1 MATEFRLLLRSR
13 LTLAG
18 LMILFAAAALALW
31 LGHAEMQRQHAEID
45 RAAALQAEQ
54 RAHLGYAAQDDVA
67 AGSVGYYNF
76 HEVEDPPGPWSF
88 LAVGNRQVM
97 PPVQRIRLLGLEA
110 QLYEGESRN
119 PERAVAGAFDF
130 AFVVVFLLPLLAI
143 ALAHDLL
150 PGERERGRL
159 GLLQSLARAESAFWN
174 QRLLARL
181 LLVFASVSLPLVAAT
196 LILQRP
202 VTSLLALLVGIGL
215 YTTFWTA
222 LAGWIGLRWRNL
234 SSAASA
240 MILLSIWVTL
250 VLIAPTFANAVLARS
265 ADADLG
271 GEIAL
276 EHRRKVNDAWDLPK
290 SATFE
295 PFFESYPEWRD
306 TAPVTGRFHWK
317 WYYAFHHV
325 ADEHVAPKVARYRDA
340 LAQRAQAT
348 RLLGIV
354 LPSVAMQNLFDG
366 LADNG
371 IDRVLAQRSAIR
383 DFHTRLRHHFYPYLF
398 DDLPFD
404 RAAYAAM
411 PAFEPPQRAPRLDA
425 LAWIGLGVSVL
436 LVLFWLARTPQDRAR
451 AKRAAGVRR
460 TLS

>member
-18 LMILFAAAALALW
+18 LMILFAAAGIALW
-31 LGHAEMQRQHAEID
+31 LGHTEMQRQHAEIE

-54 RAHLGYAAQDDVA
+54 RTHLGYATQDDVA
-67 AGSVGYYNF
+67 AGSVGYYTF
-76 HEVEDPPGPWSF
+76 HEVADPPGPWSF

-159 GLLQSLARAESAFWN
+159 GLLQSLAQAERSFWS

-181 LLVFASVSLPLVAAT
+181 LLLFASVGLPLIGAT

-234 SSAASA
+234 SSTASA
-240 MILLSIWVTL
+240 MALLSIWVTL
-250 VLIAPTFANAVLARS
+250 VMIAPTFANAALARS
-265 ADADLG
+265 VDADLG

-295 PFFESYPEWRD
+295 PFFASYPEWRD

-340 LAQRAQAT
+340 LAQRAEAT
-348 RLLGIV
+348 RMLGVV

-383 DFHTRLRHHFYPYLF
+383 AFHTRLRHHFYPYLF

-404 RAAYAAM
+404 HSAHAAM
-411 PAFEPPQRAPRLDA
+411 PSFEPPQRTPRQDA
-425 LAWIGLGVSVL
+425 LAWIGLGASGL
-436 LVLFWLARTPQDRAR
+436 LALFLVVRSLDRR
-451 AKRAAGVRR
+451 VRRAAARYALR
-460 TLS
+460 